1 MWRTK
6 HWAII
11 QLTFANFPKCPNF
24 LRPEDLSS
32 EATCEGFCIYQF
44 VTINHASFHLWSE
57 ENMLNHQE
65 FSKYYVHDN
74 LQNFILLF
82 MSLFT
87 DLIVKNSN
95 ALYMEGSNVR

>member
-1 MWRTK
+1 
-6 HWAII
+6 
-11 QLTFANFPKCPNF
+11 
-24 LRPEDLSS
+24 
-32 EATCEGFCIYQF
+32 
-44 VTINHASFHLWSE
+44 
-57 ENMLNHQE
+57 MLNHQE